1 VSGDNIAALVLSVL
15 VALYLVAAL
24 LFPERF

>member
-1 VSGDNIAALVLSVL
+1 VTGENIAALVLAVL
-15 VALYLVAAL
+15 LSLYLVAAL

>member
-1 VSGDNIAALVLSVL
+1 MSIENIAALVIAVL
-15 VALYLVAAL
+15 LTVYLFAAL

>member
-1 VSGDNIAALVLSVL
+1 VSGDNIAALVLSLL

>member
-1 VSGDNIAALVLSVL
+1 MTAENIIALVLSVL
-15 VALYLVAAL
+15 VAAYLVAAL

>member
-1 VSGDNIAALVLSVL
+1 MSGDNIAALVLSIL
-15 VALYLVAAL
+15 IALFLFAAL

>member
-1 VSGDNIAALVLSVL
+1 MGADNILGLVIAVVL
-15 VALYLVAAL
+15 LGYLGFSL

>member
-1 VSGDNIAALVLSVL
+1 MSGDNIAALVLAVL
-15 VALYLVAAL
+15 LGLYLFAAL

>member
-1 VSGDNIAALVLSVL
+1 MTGENIAALVLAVL
-15 VALYLVAAL
+15 LFIYLVAAL

>member
-1 VSGDNIAALVLSVL
+1 VSGDNIAALILSLL
-15 VALYLVAAL
+15 VAVYLVGAL